1 MGTLIIC
8 GEAFWVI
15 SSAILYNKCSKLYS
29 SMTPFPLYRSQI
41 KSRLPFR
48 APCPDMPDPYDQCVN
63 LNKIDPL
70 AAELVIDY
78 WVTGIHF
85 IRDDATLQK
94 ATIVGTITNTRTYPQ
109 TAAERR
115 PMTMTEKF
123 LLVAD
128 MVVVARLLGD
138 SVFAQVLLSEFQSNL
153 KYLPS
158 LDFLQLI
165 KTFYNRHYNVQ
176 SYAVFRCA
184 LARFAWHRKYH
195 TYWHTDS
202 RKMAK
207 LTHEIPEFDFLLM
220 HFEKQGTMLDPIS
233 YA

>member
-1 MGTLIIC
+1 
-8 GEAFWVI
+8 
-15 SSAILYNKCSKLYS
+15 
-29 SMTPFPLYRSQI
+29 
-41 KSRLPFR
+41 
-48 APCPDMPDPYDQCVN
+48 MPDPYDQCVN
-63 LNKIDPL
+63 VNKIDSL

-78 WVTGIHF
+78 WVTGMHF

-115 PMTMTEKF
+115 PMTTTEKF

-184 LARFAWHRKYH
+184 LARFEWHRKYH

-207 LTHEIPEFDFLLM
+207 LTHEIPEFNFLLM
-220 HFEKQGTMLDPIS
+220 HFEKQDTMLDPIS